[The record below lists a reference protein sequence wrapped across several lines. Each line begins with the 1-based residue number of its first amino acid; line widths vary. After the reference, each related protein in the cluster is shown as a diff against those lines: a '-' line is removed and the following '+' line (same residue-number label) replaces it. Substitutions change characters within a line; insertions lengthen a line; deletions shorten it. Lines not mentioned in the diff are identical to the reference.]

1 MNDVNKLIDD
11 ELSALNND
19 EVFDLEA
26 LITDGADARV
36 PVKITFPKQEPDGTI
51 RMVQAGAMIRPLTN
65 LEWNNAVRKK
75 KQGLSTTDE
84 VELLKMALYTMKGEQ
99 MPSEVVE
106 KIPNGVTIELVKEVA
121 RISGVDIE
129 ANLRLARDI
138 VGFSI

>member
-1 MNDVNKLIDD
+1 MEE
-11 ELSALNND
+11 ELSTLMED
-19 EVFDLEA
+19 DVFDLEA

-36 PVKITFPKQEPDGTI
+36 PIRITFPKQEPDGTI

-65 LEWNNAVRKK
+65 VEWNNATRKK
-75 KQGLSTTDE
+75 KNNNSTTDE
-84 VELLKMALYTMKGEQ
+84 VELLKKALYTMKGEQ
-99 MPSEVVE
+99 MPPEIVE

-129 ANLRLARDI
+129 ANLKLAREM

>member
-84 VELLKMALYTMKGEQ
+84 VELLKMALYTMKGEP